1 MKFARSKYW
10 PTIVALALV
19 GCAATTGPTTTPAT
33 TPAISPRV
41 AATRNDSLVVA
52 HGRLTMTA
60 DHTLGF
66 RVAYPRRGDRLPL
79 IVFSHGAYSSG
90 DDYDPILDAWAA
102 RGYAVLSVT
111 HRDSVRLGVKRGTNE
126 PRYFAWRLD
135 DMEALLAR
143 LPEAFRSVPE
153 GERLLRRIDTTKI
166 AAAGHSFGGLVAQT
180 IGGATYFDAAT
191 GATRTRSDPRV
202 RAVLI
207 LSGAGPF
214 PPTLRNEDFAT
225 LRVPTFVS
233 VGTEDL
239 AQAPGLTGEQWRK
252 LPFDLAAPG
261 QKYRLTLRGADH
273 YFGGSIGRD
282 DLPRAQQADE
292 YLRLYAAWSGKF
304 LDAFLRGDRSAAREL
319 DARATPAQV
328 RELAPLATF
337 ERR

>member
-1 MKFARSKYW
+1 MTLTDLKFVK
-10 PTIVALALV
+10 TLLLIVALSLT
-19 GCAATTGPTTTPAT
+19 GCAVTTPAEKST
-33 TPAISPRV
+33 ANAADVPSRQPA
-41 AATRNDSLVVA
+41 LVVA
-52 HGRLTMTA
+52 HGRLAIDA
-60 DHTLGF
+60 DRSLGF
-66 RVAYPRRGDRLPL
+66 RLAYPQRGERLPL

-90 DDYDPILDAWAA
+90 DAYDPILDAWAA

-111 HRDSVRLGVKRGTNE
+111 HRDSVTLGVKRGTNE

-143 LPEAFRSVPE
+143 LPEALRSVPD
-153 GERLLRRIDTTKI
+153 GERVMRRIDTTKI

-180 IGGATYFDAAT
+180 LGGATYFDAAT
-191 GATRTRSDPRV
+191 STTRSRHEPRV

-214 PPTLRNEDFAT
+214 PPTLRNEDFAA
-225 LRVPTFVS
+225 LRAPTFVS
-233 VGTEDL
+233 VGTADL

-273 YFGGSIGRD
+273 YFGGSVGRD
-282 DLPRAQQADE
+282 DLPRAAQADE

-304 LDAFLRGDRSAAREL
+304 LDAVLRGDRSAAREL
-319 DARATPAQV
+319 DARATPGEV